1 MEEVMTAAGA
11 ATGALALRGPRVIAV
26 TSGKGGVGKTNV
38 TANLAL
44 ALARRGRRVLV
55 LDADLGLGNVD
66 VLLGLVP
73 RATLADVLRGDRRL
87 ADILVEGPGGIR
99 ILPACSGLQE
109 LTALREDQRLALRDE
124 LDEAAGEADVLLIDT
139 GAGISANVL
148 FFAGLAGDILVVA
161 SPEPTAMADAYALM
175 KVLSRREVGRRFR
188 LLVNLAASPR
198 EGLEVH
204 RRLGLV
210 ADRFLDIAIEYLGAV
225 PADDHVRLAVARQ
238 KAVVDLFP
246 KAPASVAFDRL
257 AAAVAGW
264 PGAAPAAM
272 RAAGR
277 AGNE

>member
-55 LDADLGLGNVD
+55 LDADLGLGNV
-66 VLLGLVP
+66 
-73 RATLADVLRGDRRL
+73 DVLRGDRRL

-210 ADRFLDIAIEYLGAV
+210 ADRFLDIAIEYVGAV